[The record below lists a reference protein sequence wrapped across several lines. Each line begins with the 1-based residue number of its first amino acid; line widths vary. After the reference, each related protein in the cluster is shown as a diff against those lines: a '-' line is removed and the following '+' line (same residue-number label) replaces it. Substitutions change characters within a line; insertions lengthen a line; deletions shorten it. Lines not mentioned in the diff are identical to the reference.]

1 MLIKNVDVTISPRIA
16 TTHSEPTFTPSISLS
31 IQPGTTIT
39 PDNLFILRAICHNCR
54 VWLNGFLDVKSTSQP
69 MIYAFGP
76 GNKLQSDDPSAPLK
90 RHVRYGHFTMDMSAA
105 TGNSSV
111 PEPSAAASGV
121 QVLGG
126 MTKDQDRKNL
136 AHAVVGCLAL
146 FVLWPLNVLL
156 AGFLKRIGVHVGVS
170 VFILVFLVVSYGLG
184 IATSGEYNRVSFL
197 IPSHPL
203 FYISDTY

>member
-1 MLIKNVDVTISPRIA
+1 
-16 TTHSEPTFTPSISLS
+16 
-31 IQPGTTIT
+31 
-39 PDNLFILRAICHNCR
+39 
-54 VWLNGFLDVKSTSQP
+54 
-69 MIYAFGP
+69 
-76 GNKLQSDDPSAPLK
+76 
-90 RHVRYGHFTMDMSAA
+90 MDMLAA

-111 PEPSAAASGV
+111 PEPSATASGV

-126 MTKDQDRKNL
+126 MTKDRDRKNL
-136 AHAVVGCLAL
+136 AHAIVGCLAL

-197 IPSHPL
+197 IPSHPIPSHP
-203 FYISDTY
+203 FFHTSDTY